1 MACSI
6 LACEWASAAMREFWL
21 RFASHRYGVAA
32 GFYVL
37 VLILV
42 MLVLAVVPG
51 SDPHDITSAVMR
63 PPSATHTL
71 GTDELGR
78 DVLLGIL
85 HGIRVS
91 LTVGFAAAF
100 GATAIGVVVG
110 ATAGFYGGVLDLLF
124 MRVSEI
130 FQVVPSFIL
139 AALIVALSGPGLPQ
153 VVAVISL
160 LAWPQVARLMRGE
173 VMRLKHLEFVDAVRC
188 LGTRES
194 TILAN
199 EIIPNALAPA
209 LAAGSLI
216 VGQAILLEAAL
227 SFFGL
232 SSAEIISWGR
242 MLNSGQR
249 FLFNAWWLSVFPGAA
264 IFLTVLAFNLLGDAL
279 GSALNPRTASQ

>member
-1 MACSI
+1 MH
-6 LACEWASAAMREFWL
+6 EFWL
-21 RFASHRYGVAA
+21 RFASHRYGLAA
-32 GFYVL
+32 GLYVL
-37 VLILV
+37 LLILIT
-42 MLVLAVVPG
+42 LVLEVVPG
-51 SDPHDITSAVMR
+51 SDPHEITSAVMQ
-63 PPSATHTL
+63 PPSVAHTL

-91 LTVGFAAAF
+91 LSVGFAAAL
-100 GATAIGVVVG
+100 GATALGIVVG

-188 LGTRES
+188 LGTRELS
-194 TILAN
+194 ILAG

-279 GSALNPRTASQ
+279 GSALNPRAASP

>member
-1 MACSI
+1 MRSFWARFFTDRAGAVAGIYI
-6 LACEWASAAMREFWL
+6 LLLVAAM
-21 RFASHRYGVAA
+21 
-32 GFYVL
+32 
-37 VLILV
+37 
-42 MLVLAVVPG
+42 LAVELLPG
-51 SDPHDITSAVMR
+51 TDPHAISGDVMV
-63 PPSATHTL
+63 PPSAEHLL

-78 DVLLGIL
+78 DVMLGIL

-91 LTVGFAAAF
+91 LTVGVAAAL
-100 GATAIGVVVG
+100 GATVLGILVG
-110 ATAGFYGGVLDLLF
+110 ASAGFYGGLVDLLV
-124 MRVSEI
+124 MRISEI

-139 AALIVALSGPGLPQ
+139 AAVIVALSGPGLTQ

-173 VMRLKHLEFVDAVRC
+173 VMRVKQLEFVDAVRC
-188 LGTRES
+188 LGVREL
-194 TILAN
+194 TILTG
-199 EIIPNALAPA
+199 EIVPNALTPA
-209 LAAGSLI
+209 LAAGSLV

-232 SSAEIISWGR
+232 SSVDIVSWGR

-279 GSALNPRTASQ
+279 GSALNPRTMNSR

>member
-1 MACSI
+1 
-6 LACEWASAAMREFWL
+6 
-21 RFASHRYGVAA
+21 
-32 GFYVL
+32 
-37 VLILV
+37 
-42 MLVLAVVPG
+42 MLVLEVIPG
-51 SDPHDITSAVMR
+51 SDPHDITSAVMQ
-63 PPSATHTL
+63 PPSAAHTL

-78 DVLLGIL
+78 DVLFGIL

-100 GATAIGVVVG
+100 GATAIGIVVG

-188 LGTRES
+188 LGTREF
-194 TILAN
+194 TILAS

>member
-6 LACEWASAAMREFWL
+6 RAFGSATAPMRRFWPRFVSERVGLAAA
-21 RFASHRYGVAA
+21 A
-32 GFYVL
+32 YVL
-37 VLILV
+37 VLTLIMLAPEV
-42 MLVLAVVPG
+42 MPG
-51 SDPHDITSAVMR
+51 SDPHAITSEVML
-63 PPSATHTL
+63 PPSAAHVL

-91 LTVGFAAAF
+91 LTVGFAAAL
-100 GATAIGVVVG
+100 GATVLGVVVG
-110 ATAGFYGGVLDLLF
+110 AMAGFYGGVLDLIF
-124 MRVSEI
+124 MRVSEV

-173 VMRLKHLEFVDAVRC
+173 VMRLKHMEFVDAIRC
-188 LGTRES
+188 LGTREF
-194 TILAN
+194 TILAG

-209 LAAGSLI
+209 LPAGSLI

-249 FLFNAWWLSVFPGAA
+249 FLFNAWWLSVFPGAS

-279 GSALNPRTASQ
+279 GSALNPRTASL

>member
-1 MACSI
+1 MQ
-6 LACEWASAAMREFWL
+6 
-21 RFASHRYGVAA
+21 
-32 GFYVL
+32 
-37 VLILV
+37 
-42 MLVLAVVPG
+42 
-51 SDPHDITSAVMR
+51 
-63 PPSATHTL
+63 PPSATHTF

-85 HGIRVS
+85 HGVQVS

-100 GATAIGVVVG
+100 GATAIGILVG

-173 VMRLKHLEFVDAVRC
+173 VMRLKQLGFVDAVRC
-188 LGTRES
+188 LGTREF
-194 TILAN
+194 TILAS

-216 VGQAILLEAAL
+216 VGQAIL
-227 SFFGL
+227 SK
-232 SSAEIISWGR
+232 
-242 MLNSGQR
+242 Q
-249 FLFNAWWLSVFPGAA
+249 P
-264 IFLTVLAFNLLGDAL
+264 
-279 GSALNPRTASQ
+279 

>member
-1 MACSI
+1 
-6 LACEWASAAMREFWL
+6 MRNFWS
-21 RFASHRYGVAA
+21 RFGTHRAGVVAGVYVLLLIVVMLAA
-32 GFYVL
+32 GFL
-37 VLILV
+37 PGPDPNAISSEV
-42 MLVLAVVPG
+42 MLA
-51 SDPHDITSAVMR
+51 
-63 PPSATHTL
+63 PSANHLL

-78 DVLLGIL
+78 DVLLGIV

-91 LTVGFAAAF
+91 LTVGFAAAL
-100 GATAIGVVVG
+100 GATVIGVLVG
-110 ATAGFYGGVLDLLF
+110 AGAGFYGGFLDLML
-124 MRVSEI
+124 MRISEI

-139 AALIVALSGPGLPQ
+139 AAVIVALSGPGLSQ

-173 VMRLKHLEFVDAVRC
+173 VMRVKHLEFIDAVRC
-188 LGTRES
+188 LGVREM
-194 TILAN
+194 TILTG
-199 EIIPNALAPA
+199 EIVPNTLAPA

-232 SSAEIISWGR
+232 SSVDTISWGR

-264 IFLTVLAFNLLGDAL
+264 IFLTVLAFNLLGDGL
-279 GSALNPRTASQ
+279 GSALNPRTTSAR

>member
-1 MACSI
+1 
-6 LACEWASAAMREFWL
+6 MREFWL
-21 RFASHRYGVAA
+21 RFGSHRYGAAA
-32 GFYVL
+32 GVYVL

-42 MLVLAVVPG
+42 MLVLEVVPG
-51 SDPHDITSAVMR
+51 ADPHDITSAVMQ

-91 LTVGFAAAF
+91 LSVGFAAAF

-188 LGTRES
+188 LGTREF
-194 TILAN
+194 TILAC

-264 IFLTVLAFNLLGDAL
+264 IFFTVLAFNLLGDAL

>member
-1 MACSI
+1 
-6 LACEWASAAMREFWL
+6 MREFWL
-21 RFASHRYGVAA
+21 RFASHRYGLAA
-32 GFYVL
+32 GLYVL
-37 VLILV
+37 LLILIT
-42 MLVLAVVPG
+42 LVLEVVPG
-51 SDPHDITSAVMR
+51 SDPHEITSAVMQ
-63 PPSATHTL
+63 PPSAAHVL

-78 DVLLGIL
+78 DVMLGIL

-91 LTVGFAAAF
+91 LSVGFAAAL
-100 GATAIGVVVG
+100 GATALGIVVG

-188 LGTRES
+188 LGTREV
-194 TILAN
+194 TILAG

-279 GSALNPRTASQ
+279 GFALNPRAASQ